1 MVIQLL
7 FWREKARKLKAP
19 SKQSHGFSPAG
30 AVCLFAQQIQ
40 TASCCTWTCAS
51 SYGDQNDSG
60 KDFFK
65 PYHVQ
70 TLSHLV
76 QEFSKA
82 QSSSKVKKTCNLPK

>member
-40 TASCCTWTCAS
+40 TASCCTRTCAS
-51 SYGDQNDSG
+51 LTGIRMTLVRISSNHIMC
-60 KDFFK
+60 KL
-65 PYHVQ
+65 YH
-70 TLSHLV
+70 T
-76 QEFSKA
+76 
-82 QSSSKVKKTCNLPK
+82 